1 MPQVIILALA
11 GLGAV
16 TAARWLSKRMAAS
29 GSKAAPKPTLA
40 PKDLGALK
48 RDPKTGDYRPE

>member
-16 TAARWLSKRMAAS
+16 TAARWISKRVATS
-29 GSKAAPKPTLA
+29 VSKPTPKQA
-40 PKDLGALK
+40 PPPKDLGALK
-48 RDPKTGDYRPE
+48 RDPETGDYRPG